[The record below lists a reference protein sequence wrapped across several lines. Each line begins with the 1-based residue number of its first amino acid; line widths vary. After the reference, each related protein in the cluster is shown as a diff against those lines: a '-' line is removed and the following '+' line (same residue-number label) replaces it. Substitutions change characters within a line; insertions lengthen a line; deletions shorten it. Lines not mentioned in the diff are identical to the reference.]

1 MTFQPSLQ
9 LSKPG
14 AKICLYNPMIN
25 QLFEALVFMQM
36 FVKGL

>member
-25 QLFEALVFMQM
+25 QLVETVAFMQI